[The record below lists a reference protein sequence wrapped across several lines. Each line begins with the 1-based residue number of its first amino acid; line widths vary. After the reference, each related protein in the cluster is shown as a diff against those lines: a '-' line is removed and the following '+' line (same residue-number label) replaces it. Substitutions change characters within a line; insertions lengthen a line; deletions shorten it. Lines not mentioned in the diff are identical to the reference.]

1 MSRHAAEGGALIN
14 SMVGVAV
21 ASVLVPEVEH
31 LVQADDFPN
40 LYWALSALGSPLI
53 DIATPIDHERLWIFS
68 EFPYSS
74 KLSTTI
80 LSKAQAQDL
89 KASATKFLDFVNGSG
104 TDSVLPNELKVAA
117 YSMLAYPEAK
127 AALVERGYDVEKVE
141 LMPVAQ
147 VIVLNG
153 LEHYASFLDESVVI
167 ARLPYFKAFPLADR
181 LEARVR
187 AINRTLDVPLYS
199 FAPPVQEVLWSA
211 GRLDRSIAQLIVVEA
226 IRNYMAEH
234 EGRLP
239 KSLSDITAL
248 PVPDDPITGKPFP
261 YRLEGATAT
270 LDATAMGSMI
280 ITRYRISASAS
291 PKHSNIGP

>member
-1 MSRHAAEGGALIN
+1 MRQSVHRGHPRDVAVMNRRQGTTKPTCFHASPGDLLDARAAAETLKTGFAMSRHAAEGGALIN

-167 ARLPYFKAFPLADR
+167 ARLPYF
-181 LEARVR
+181 
-187 AINRTLDVPLYS
+187 
-199 FAPPVQEVLWSA
+199 
-211 GRLDRSIAQLIVVEA
+211 
-226 IRNYMAEH
+226 
-234 EGRLP
+234 
-239 KSLSDITAL
+239 
-248 PVPDDPITGKPFP
+248 
-261 YRLEGATAT
+261 
-270 LDATAMGSMI
+270 
-280 ITRYRISASAS
+280 
-291 PKHSNIGP
+291 